1 MFCQVHAL
9 TKRIELDSA
18 ASAAELCEAEFR
30 KVYFMA
36 STVSKQDESFRRF
49 ALTGDP
55 FKVLMSSCAP
65 LALFQ
70 ALQSIFKILDALM
83 ASHIGAD
90 AVSAVSALSQI
101 TLMITALGSGL
112 AVGGSIKISE
122 AYGRGDY
129 DTVRQRV
136 ATVYALAVAVSVL
149 VAVVLVP
156 FAVPFLRL
164 LQTPEELIATGA
176 DYFRVEILTLM
187 INFFNTVYI
196 AIERSRGHA
205 KKILKINMVIIV
217 VKLVLSAFF
226 VYVMEWGLM
235 MIAVAT
241 LAGQLLLLVY
251 AVTNM
256 RRDEGAFRFSTK
268 NIRMQRQTVGPILN
282 LSYPVSA
289 EKVLFAAGKVVV
301 NAMSGMYGGLT
312 VGALGISNNIGGLTT
327 SWHMGFTDGAAPL
340 ISQNRGAGRYK
351 RTLEIY
357 YRLLVIQVGIGV
369 LGLGIVSQALP
380 WLATIFAQ
388 SKNQFDQTFCDMI
401 VDIHRFEMLGYITLG
416 VNSATLALL
425 LGYGYTKLTLLLNV
439 ARVFA
444 YRVPVLW
451 FLQNFTDMGA
461 EAVGVTMMVSNICVG
476 LTAVVVAIPVIRK
489 IRRLAKEEEE
499 K

>member
-1 MFCQVHAL
+1 
-9 TKRIELDSA
+9 
-18 ASAAELCEAEFR
+18 
-30 KVYFMA
+30 MA
-36 STVSKQDESFRRF
+36 SNVSKQDESFRQY
-49 ALTGDP
+49 ALNGDP
-55 FKVLMSSCAP
+55 LKVLMTSCAP

-90 AVSAVSALSQI
+90 AVSAVAALSQI

-129 DTVRQRV
+129 EAVRTRV
-136 ATVYALAVAVSVL
+136 ATVYAMAVAVSLVVAAVL
-149 VAVVLVP
+149 IP

-164 LQTPEELIATGA
+164 LQTPEELITTGVG
-176 DYFRVEILTLM
+176 YFRVEILTLV
-187 INFFNTVYI
+187 INFFNTVFI

-205 KKILKINMVIIV
+205 KKILNINMVIIL
-217 VKLVLSAFF
+217 VKLALSAFF
-226 VYVMEWGLM
+226 VYVMEAGLM

-241 LAGQLLLLVY
+241 LVGQAVLLVY
-251 AVTNM
+251 AVVNM
-256 RRDEGAFRFSTK
+256 RSDEGAFRFSPQ
-268 NIRMQRQTVGPILN
+268 NIRMTKGTAGPILN

-301 NAMSGMYGGLT
+301 NAMSGLYGGLT

-340 ISQNRGAGRYK
+340 ISQNRGAGKYR
-351 RTLEIY
+351 RTLQIY
-357 YRLLVIQVGIGV
+357 FRLLLIQMGIGV
-369 LGLGIVSQALP
+369 AGLLLVNQTLP
-380 WLATIFAQ
+380 WLADIFAQ
-388 SKNQFDQTFCDMI
+388 SKNQFDPAFRDMI
-401 VDIHRFEMLGYITLG
+401 VDIHRWEMLGYITLG
-416 VNSATLALL
+416 INSATLALL
-425 LGYGYTKLTLLLNV
+425 LGYGYTKLTMLLNV

-461 EAVGVTMMVSNICVG
+461 EAVGVTMMVSNVCVG
-476 LTAVVVAIPVIRK
+476 ITAVVVAIPVIRK
-489 IRRLAKEEEE
+489 IHRLAKEEEDVQ
-499 K
+499 

>member
-1 MFCQVHAL
+1 
-9 TKRIELDSA
+9 
-18 ASAAELCEAEFR
+18 
-30 KVYFMA
+30 MA
-36 STVSKQDESFRRF
+36 SNVSKQDESFRQY
-49 ALTGDP
+49 ALNGDP
-55 FKVLMSSCAP
+55 LKVLMTSCAP

-90 AVSAVSALSQI
+90 AVSAVAALSQI

-129 DTVRQRV
+129 EAVRTRV
-136 ATVYALAVAVSVL
+136 ATVYAMAVAVSLVVAAVL
-149 VAVVLVP
+149 IP

-164 LQTPEELIATGA
+164 LQTPEELIVTGV
-176 DYFRVEILTLM
+176 DYFRVEILTLV
-187 INFFNTVYI
+187 INFFNTVFI

-205 KKILKINMVIIV
+205 KKILKINLVIIL
-217 VKLVLSAFF
+217 VKLALSAFF
-226 VYVMEWGLM
+226 VYVMEAGLM

-241 LAGQLLLLVY
+241 LVGQVVLLVY
-251 AVTNM
+251 AVWNM
-256 RRDEGAFRFSTK
+256 RADEGAFRFSSR
-268 NIRMQRQTVGPILN
+268 NIRMTKETAGPILN

-301 NAMSGMYGGLT
+301 NAMSGLYGGLT

-340 ISQNRGAGRYK
+340 ISQNRGAGKYK
-351 RTLEIY
+351 RTLQIY
-357 YRLLVIQVGIGV
+357 FRLLLIQMGIGLVGLV
-369 LGLGIVSQALP
+369 LVGQTLP
-380 WLATIFAQ
+380 WLAGIFAQ
-388 SKNQFDQTFCDMI
+388 SKNQFDPTFRDMI
-401 VDIHRFEMLGYITLG
+401 VDIHRWEMLGYITLG
-416 VNSATLALL
+416 INSATLALL
-425 LGYGYTKLTLLLNV
+425 LGYGYTKLTMLLNV

-461 EAVGVTMMVSNICVG
+461 EAVGVTMMVSNVCVG
-476 LTAVVVAIPVIRK
+476 ITAVVVAIPVIRK
-489 IRRLAKEEEE
+489 IHRLAKEEEE
-499 K
+499 AQ